1 MEEKTVYL
9 LHREPKNTSDS
20 EGFRAAGYALIAA
33 LRRPWRAP
41 VVIKPNVLLS
51 FGPDS
56 GILTH
61 PAFVGGM
68 VNALLASGLS
78 PKEIVV
84 AEGGGTEEGE
94 QDMAKIFAA
103 NGYTAELGPCGIELR
118 DLNRD
123 RYVVLD
129 DPQRRVLRHLY
140 ASRTI
145 LEAGTLL
152 NVAKMKA
159 HNFATITL
167 SVKNMQ
173 GMLTPIQHRHLCTPY
188 PRHEHDDGIGLD
200 LRILDKSGRFYHKLV
215 DLTTALHPD
224 LHIIEGIIG
233 RDGTGFNRGKNIPL
247 GIALAGH
254 DPFAVDYVGASL
266 MGFDPQSVGF
276 LRAAAAR
283 GLWTFA
289 EDQVRVLEITE
300 KGLQP
305 CSDWLR
311 YRSEPPFEL
320 IKRDDVL
327 YDEGEI

>member
-9 LHREPKNTSDS
+9 LHHEPAAPSDS
-20 EGFRAAGYALIAA
+20 AAFRIAGHALIAA
-33 LRRPWRAP
+33 LKRSWRAP

-68 VNALLASGLS
+68 VDALLASGLS

-84 AEGGGTEEGE
+84 AEGGGTEEGK
-94 QDMAKIFAA
+94 QDMNEIFAA
-103 NGYTAELGPCGIELR
+103 NGYTAELAPRGVELR

-129 DPQRRVLRHLY
+129 DPQRRVLHHLY

-159 HNFATITL
+159 HNFATVTL
-167 SVKNMQ
+167 SIKNMQ

-188 PRHEHDDGIGLD
+188 PRCEGDDGIGLD
-200 LRILDKSGRFYHKLV
+200 LHILDKPGRFYHKLV
-215 DLTTALHPD
+215 DLTTAFHPD
-224 LHIIEGIIG
+224 LHIIEGIVG

-247 GIALAGH
+247 GIALAG
-254 DPFAVDYVGASL
+254 DSPFAVDYVGASL

-289 EDQVRVLEITE
+289 ADQVRVLEITAN
-300 KGLQP
+300 GICP
-305 CSDWLR
+305 CPDWMH
-311 YRSEPPFEL
+311 YRAEPPFEL